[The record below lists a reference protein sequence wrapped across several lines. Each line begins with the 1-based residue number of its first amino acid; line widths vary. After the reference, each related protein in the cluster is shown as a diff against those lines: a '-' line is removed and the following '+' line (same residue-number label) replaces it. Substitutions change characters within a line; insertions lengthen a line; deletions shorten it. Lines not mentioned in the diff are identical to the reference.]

1 MNHCQKSNELGIQEL
16 TKLNEDPCTRNV
28 DDKTRSE
35 ICNYYINDYQYC
47 PSVPKNV
54 EETSLNYPSILHK
67 DGYGVHRDIVDIE
80 SNQFKTN
87 RKLTNPRVIN
97 QLLTRTPTSVPNRSK
112 GPGNVN
118 DENILL
124 SKESTFQNKQ
134 CNNLAGIT
142 IDRFLPSIPNTQQI
156 HNQNSKFIIP
166 EDSHSDW
173 VRGGIDS
180 RQIIRQQ
187 NYRNK
192 CN

>member
-16 TKLNEDPCTRNV
+16 TKLNEDPSTRNN
-28 DDKTRSE
+28 DDNTRTQ

-54 EETSLNYPSILHK
+54 EETSLNYPIMKHK
-67 DGYGVHRDIVDIE
+67 DGYGVHRDIIDIE
-80 SNQFKTN
+80 STQFKTN
-87 RKLTNPRVIN
+87 RKLTNPRVLN
-97 QLLTRTPTSVPNRSK
+97 QLLTRTPSSVPNRSK

-118 DENILL
+118 DENILQ
-124 SKESTFQNKQ
+124 SKESTFQNRQ
-134 CNNLAGIT
+134 CNNLAGVT
-142 IDRFLPSIPNTQQI
+142 IDRFLPSIPNTKHI

-173 VRGGIDS
+173 VRGGIDT

-187 NYRNK
+187 NYKNK